1 MRIPFLLA
9 GVAALV
15 ATAHA
20 APATSPEALRDAVK
34 AAFESGSVEQWK
46 ANVETGPMSESDH
59 AVFDQT
65 LRRVFSSRP
74 VIESLELGELPADG
88 IDSVLVGGG
97 RKYTLTLTPTG
108 VINLKFRSGKN
119 VNEIA
124 LPYAKTAA
132 GVYKLSTLHGENLD
146 WKGDPDRSY
155 FVTVKNTGDAAV
167 TVRVKYNASGV
178 DIDKTYAGV
187 KVKKIELPAQ
197 YVSSV
202 EVIRAGD
209 AAGDTTLNIACQG
222 IGDSNELKQ
231 VYSSEKLSRAGT
243 ILFTRKLPGESAKT
257 PTPAAPAK

>member
-1 MRIPFLLA
+1 MRIPILAA

-34 AAFESGSVEQWK
+34 AAFESGSLERWK
-46 ANVETGPMSESDH
+46 SNVETGPMSESDH

-65 LRRVFSSRP
+65 LRRVFASRP

-88 IDSVLVGGG
+88 IDSVLIGGG

-108 VINLKFRSGKN
+108 VINLRFRSGKN

-124 LPYAKTAA
+124 LPYAKNAA
-132 GVYKLSTLHGENLD
+132 GVYKLSTLHAENLN
-146 WKGDPDRSY
+146 WKGDADRSY
-155 FVTVKNTGDAAV
+155 FVTVKNTGDATV

-178 DIDKTYAGV
+178 DIEKTFTGV
-187 KVKKIELPAQ
+187 TAKKIELPAQ

-202 EVIRAGD
+202 EVIRTGE
-209 AAGDTTLNIACQG
+209 AAGDTTLHIACQG

-243 ILFTRKLPGESAKT
+243 ILFTRKPPGK
-257 PTPAAPAK
+257 PTPAPIPPAK